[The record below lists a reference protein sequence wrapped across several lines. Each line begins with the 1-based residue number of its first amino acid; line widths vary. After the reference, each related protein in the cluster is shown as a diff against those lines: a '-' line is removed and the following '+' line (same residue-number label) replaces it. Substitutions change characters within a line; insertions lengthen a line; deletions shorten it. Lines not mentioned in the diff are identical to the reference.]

1 MIKLKQMDIK
11 LTPRLCTS
19 DFINEITE
27 NDSNLNVGLTRSRN
41 SENDIQHENGADSS
55 GYNSNSTLDEQLET
69 QVFLPKNDKDN
80 SGKSVESGS
89 RTSNDDSAISLT
101 LNITNLD
108 SDQNQI
114 PTTQETLLG
123 QTNDTDNNIKHSPS
137 TQKIWLCLVLS
148 ITFNVLLIVSV
159 IAVLSLLCNT
169 DNTDK
174 SYQPSYCVLESHK
187 PPLCSN
193 FSSAHLQYL
202 AHVMQIK
209 YNQSLPLGAAQT
221 YISFHSIKGGKENG
235 IIPSALM
242 KSTKS
247 AHRLVTRKEILS
259 FHDNKIIIRKTNTYF
274 VSVQLLFKR
283 ESRLNHTIQDNV
295 DVTLM
300 KKNRLDIDTVYIL
313 SKTLPICN
321 GSQTLQTVRI
331 VETFK
336 LKKGDEISILVS
348 KPNLVYKC
356 PTCNMVTVI
365 EIK

>member
-1 MIKLKQMDIK
+1 MDIK
-11 LTPRLCTS
+11 LTPRLSTY

-27 NDSNLNVGLTRSRN
+27 TDSKLPDICLTRSSSN
-41 SENDIQHENGADSS
+41 EDDMQQEEGEISS
-55 GYNSNSTLDEQLET
+55 GYTSNLTLDEQQET
-69 QVFLPKNDKDN
+69 KDSLPTNHKDY
-80 SGKSVESGS
+80 SGESLESGS
-89 RTSNDDSAISLT
+89 RISNDDSAISLT
-101 LNITNLD
+101 LDFTNE
-108 SDQNQI
+108 DQDQDQI

-123 QTNDTDNNIKHSPS
+123 QTNDTDKNIKHLLS
-137 TQKIWLCLVLS
+137 TQNTCLRLRHWLFLS
-148 ITFNVLLIVSV
+148 LTVNFLCIVSIIV
-159 IAVLSLLCNT
+159 VFSLPRKT
-169 DNTDK
+169 GHTEK
-174 SYQPSYCVLESHK
+174 SSQSTLCVLESNK

-202 AHVMQIK
+202 VHVMQIK
-209 YNQSLPLGAAQT
+209 YNQSLPLGVAQT
-221 YISFHSIKGGKENG
+221 YISFHSNKGDKENG
-235 IIPSALM
+235 IIPCALM

-247 AHRLVTRKEILS
+247 AHRIVTRKEILS

-300 KKNRLDIDTVYIL
+300 KKNRLDIDNVYLL

>member
-1 MIKLKQMDIK
+1 MDIK
-11 LTPRLCTS
+11 LTPRLSTN
-19 DFINEITE
+19 DFINEIIET
-27 NDSNLNVGLTRSRN
+27 DSKLPDICLTRSSSN
-41 SENDIQHENGADSS
+41 EDDIQHVNGANSS
-55 GYNSNSTLDEQLET
+55 GYNSNSTLDEQQET
-69 QVFLPKNDKDN
+69 QDSLPTNHKNN
-80 SGKSVESGS
+80 SGGSLESGS
-89 RTSNDDSAISLT
+89 RISNDDSAISLT
-101 LNITNLD
+101 LDFTNE
-108 SDQNQI
+108 DQDQDQI

-123 QTNDTDNNIKHSPS
+123 QTNDTDKNIKHSPS
-137 TQKIWLCLVLS
+137 TQNTCLRLRHWLFLS
-148 ITFNVLLIVSV
+148 LTVNFLCIVSISV
-159 IAVLSLLCNT
+159 VFSLPRKTGHIETL
-169 DNTDK
+169 
-174 SYQPSYCVLESHK
+174 CVLESNK

-202 AHVMQIK
+202 VHVMQIK
-209 YNQSLPLGAAQT
+209 DNQSLPLGAAQT
-221 YISFHSIKGGKENG
+221 YISFHSNKGDKENG

-242 KSTKS
+242 NSTKS

-300 KKNRLDIDTVYIL
+300 KKNRLDNVYLL

-331 VETFK
+331 VEYFK